1 MDGAVSARRSLSLLL
16 LHAGTVSKQVFSSV
30 RRMRVALLYMFVKDK
45 NYHECVNKY
54 QEMISLTFIQFP
66 LAGMNK
72 VFLIL
77 IVKTWLFLFGYT

>member
-1 MDGAVSARRSLSLLL
+1 
-16 LHAGTVSKQVFSSV
+16 
-30 RRMRVALLYMFVKDK
+30 MFVKDK

-77 IVKTWLFLFGYT
+77 VVKTWLFLFGYT